1 MNGALDRLTLERRQV
16 WIYAGSIAAGLAL
29 GSATSGFG
37 QIAEPLLWPVL
48 ALLLYATFLQ
58 VPLLHLLS
66 ATRDIRFTG
75 AALLGNFVLS
85 PLVVW
90 AMVSFLPDDPAI
102 RLGVLL
108 VLLVPCTDWF
118 ISFTQI
124 AGGDVPRAVAV
135 TPVNLALQL
144 LLLPLYLLVMA
155 RAEVSGLV
163 SFDVVAPAMLVVAMP
178 LIAAALTE
186 RWIDAR
192 PARHEVRDR
201 WAWAPIPL
209 LASVV
214 FLIAITQA
222 ETVLSALD
230 VLPVVVPV
238 FVAFLVAAV
247 LTAKLLAIT
256 FSLPGEQ
263 GRTLAFGLGTRN
275 SFVVL
280 PLALALPQGLEV
292 AAVVIV
298 AQSLVE
304 LLGMIFFLWLI
315 PLVFRTDSRATP
327 GQ

>member
-16 WIYAGSIAAGLAL
+16 WIYAGAISAGLVL
-29 GSATSGFG
+29 GSATSGLG
-37 QIAEPLLWPVL
+37 ASAEALLWPVL

-58 VPLLHLLS
+58 VPLLHLLA
-66 ATRDIRFTG
+66 ATRDSRFTG
-75 AALLGNFVLS
+75 ASLLGNFVLL

-90 AMVSFLPDDPAI
+90 AMVSSLPDDPAI

-155 RAEVSGLV
+155 REDVTGLV
-163 SFDVVAPAMLVVAMP
+163 SIDVVAPALLIVVVP

-186 RWIDAR
+186 RWFDAR
-192 PARHEVRDR
+192 PGRHVVRDR

-209 LASVV
+209 LALVV
-214 FLIAITQA
+214 FLIATAQVD
-222 ETVLSALD
+222 TVLGALD

-238 FVAFLVAAV
+238 FVAFLFAAA
-247 LTAKLLAIT
+247 LTAKSLAVA
-256 FSLPGEQ
+256 FSLPAEQ

-275 SFVVL
+275 SFIVL
-280 PLALALPQGLEV
+280 PLALSLPQGLEV

-298 AQSLVE
+298 VQSLVE
-304 LLGMIFFLWLI
+304 LLGMIFFVWLI
-315 PLVFRTDSRATP
+315 PLVFRADSRAAP
-327 GQ
+327 AK